1 MPIYEL
7 AALGTAT
14 CWAFTGLF
22 SSGPATYL
30 GAASFNRL
38 RQLAVTLMLALTIGV
53 SGSWQELTAHVI
65 LPLIASGIVGI
76 TLGDTLN
83 FATVVRLGPRR
94 AGVIFALN
102 APMAAL
108 LGWLVLGETLGI
120 AAILGILLA
129 FSGTALAIY
138 FGRGNHKLEKIT
150 GTLSIGI
157 AFGLLAALGQA
168 TGSLIARPIMAAGLD
183 PFAAS
188 LIRVGFAGVAL
199 SVLMTLPVAALKPR
213 NPLNAKVAAQT
224 IAIAFIGL
232 MVGMTLMLFALSG
245 GKVGIISTLT
255 ATSPVIILPM
265 LWLRT
270 GERPTLG
277 AWTGAALVVAGIALI
292 FAR

>member
-1 MPIYEL
+1 MPIYQL

-14 CWAFTGLF
+14 CWALTGPF

-38 RQLAVTLMLALTIGV
+38 RQPAVTLMLAATIGL
-53 SGSWQELTAHVI
+53 SGSWQQITPPVI
-65 LPLIASGIVGI
+65 LPLILSGILGV

-102 APMAAL
+102 TPIAAL
-108 LGWLVLGETLGI
+108 LGWLILGETLSAN
-120 AAILGILLA
+120 AALGILLA
-129 FSGTALAIY
+129 FLGTALAIR
-138 FGRGNHKLEKIT
+138 FGRGNHTLESIT
-150 GTLSIGI
+150 GTLQIGI
-157 AFGLLAALGQA
+157 AFGLLVALGQA
-168 TGSLIARPIMAAGLD
+168 SGSLIARPIMQGGMD

-188 LIRVGFAGVAL
+188 LNRVGFAGLAL
-199 SVLMTLPVAALKPR
+199 SVLMTLPIPSLEPR
-213 NPLNAKVAAQT
+213 NPLNRKVGAQN
-224 IAIAFIGL
+224 IALSFIGL

-277 AWTGAALVVAGIALI
+277 AWAGAALVVTGIALI
-292 FAR
+292 FAH